1 MAALSN
7 ALYSADMKDKLA
19 VASCISMALAV
30 GCGAFGAHALRDTL
44 SEKDLAIWHTAVLYQ
59 MVHSL
64 AALIATTLEREGRKT
79 TRLATLFLLSTVV
92 FSGSLY
98 LLVLLNQRWMGA
110 ITPLGGTGFIISWL
124 LFARLLMRTTRA

>member
-1 MAALSN
+1 
-7 ALYSADMKDKLA
+7 MKDKLA
-19 VASCISMALAV
+19 AFSCVFMALAV

-64 AALIATTLEREGRKT
+64 AALMATALGREGRKT
-79 TRLATLFLLSTVV
+79 APLAALFLTSTTV

-98 LLVLLNQRWMGA
+98 LLVLLNQRWLGA
-110 ITPLGGTGFIISWL
+110 ITPLGGTGFIIGWL
-124 LFARLLMRTTRA
+124 LFARLMLQSNRS

>member
-1 MAALSN
+1 
-7 ALYSADMKDKLA
+7 MKDTLA
-19 VASCISMALAV
+19 AFACVFMALAV
-30 GCGAFGAHALRDTL
+30 GCGAFGAHALRNTL
-44 SEKDLAIWHTAVLYQ
+44 SENDLAIWHTAVLYQ

-79 TRLATLFLLSTVV
+79 AHLAVLFLSATTV

-110 ITPLGGTGFIISWL
+110 ITPLGGAGFIITWL
-124 LFARLLMRTTRA
+124 LFARLLLRSNRA

>member
-1 MAALSN
+1 MAALLVP
-7 ALYSADMKDKLA
+7 LYSATMKDKLA
-19 VASCISMALAV
+19 VVACISMALAV

-44 SEKDLAIWHTAVLYQ
+44 TEKDLAIWHTAVLYQ

-64 AALIATTLEREGRKT
+64 AALIATTFEREGKQT
-79 TRLATLFLLSTVV
+79 TRLATLFLLSTTV

-124 LFARLLMRTTRA
+124 LFARLFMRTNRV